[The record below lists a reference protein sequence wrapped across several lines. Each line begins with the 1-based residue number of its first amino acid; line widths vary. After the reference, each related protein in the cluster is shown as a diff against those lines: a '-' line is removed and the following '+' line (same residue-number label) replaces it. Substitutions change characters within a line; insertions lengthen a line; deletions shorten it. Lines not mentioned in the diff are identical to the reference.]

1 MIKIRRNAENVQCL
15 ILGPVLSVTLG
26 DLMMTCHQMRCIYH
40 LYPKTAALYTVLQ
53 LSFGSEESKRPCDS
67 ILNKEE
73 SCNKAMLLL
82 FLTGTRKCLN
92 KKTRAWVVCEGVD
105 QNWENSD
112 CFGNPHQAIIPR
124 LVRLVKSCG
133 LPIFVDSLAYCWGR
147 F

>member
-1 MIKIRRNAENVQCL
+1 MIKIRCNAENVQCL

-26 DLMMTCHQMRCIYH
+26 GLMMTCHQMRCIYH

-53 LSFGSEESKRPCDS
+53 LLVQRNQKGHVIQYPIRM
-67 ILNKEE
+67 L
-73 SCNKAMLLL
+73 NKAMLLL

-92 KKTRAWVVCEGVD
+92 RKTPAWVVCEGVD

-112 CFGNPHQAIIPR
+112 CFSNPHQARIPR

>member
-26 DLMMTCHQMRCIYH
+26 DLLMTWYQMRCIYH

-53 LSFGSEESKRPCDS
+53 FLVQRNQKGQVIRYS
-67 ILNKEE
+67 IRKP
-73 SCNKAMLLL
+73 NKAMLLL

-92 KKTRAWVVCEGVD
+92 RKTPAWVVCEGVD

-112 CFGNPHQAIIPR
+112 CFSNPHQARIPR

-133 LPIFVDSLAYCWGR
+133 LPIFVDSLTYCWGC

>member
-26 DLMMTCHQMRCIYH
+26 DLLMTCHQMRCIYH

-53 LSFGSEESKRPCDS
+53 LLVQRNQKGHVIQYS
-67 ILNKEE
+67 IRKP
-73 SCNKAMLLL
+73 NKAMLLL

-92 KKTRAWVVCEGVD
+92 RKTPAWVVCEGVD

-112 CFGNPHQAIIPR
+112 CFSNPHQARIPR

-133 LPIFVDSLAYCWGR
+133 LPIFVDSLTYCWGR

>member
-1 MIKIRRNAENVQCL
+1 MIKLRRNAENVQCL

-26 DLMMTCHQMRCIYH
+26 DLMMTCHQMQCIYH
-40 LYPKTAALYTVLQ
+40 LYPKTAALYSVLQ
-53 LSFGSEESKRPCDS
+53 LLVQRNQKGHVIQYPIRMP
-67 ILNKEE
+67 
-73 SCNKAMLLL
+73 NKAMLLL

-92 KKTRAWVVCEGVD
+92 RKTPAWVVCEGVD

-112 CFGNPHQAIIPR
+112 CFSNPHQAIIPR

-133 LPIFVDSLAYCWGR
+133 LPIFVDSLTYCWGR